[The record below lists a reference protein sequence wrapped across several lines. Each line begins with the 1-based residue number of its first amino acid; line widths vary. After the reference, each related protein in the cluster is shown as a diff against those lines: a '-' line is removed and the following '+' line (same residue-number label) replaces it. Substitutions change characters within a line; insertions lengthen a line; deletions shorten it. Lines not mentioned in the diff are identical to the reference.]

1 MNAEEAAAFCRQL
14 DSIDE
19 LVDEI
24 NSDGSAVI
32 SEPAD
37 MAFVLE
43 RLAGKFNEV
52 ANAAPTDELTE
63 AFQAGHSMFSETASK
78 LREFPPDAKVTEAAE
93 LSSRALAR
101 VGDVAPAVLEFRK
114 KHCEGNVE
122 EDATS

>member
-1 MNAEEAAAFCRQL
+1 MNAEKAAAFCRQL

-43 RLAGKFNEV
+43 RLASKFDDV
-52 ANAAPTDELTE
+52 AGEAPTDELKD
-63 AFQAGHSMFSETASK
+63 AFRAGHSMFSETAGK
-78 LREFPPDAKVTEAAE
+78 LREFPPEAKVTEAAE
-93 LSSRALAR
+93 LSSQALGR
-101 VGDVAPAVLEFRK
+101 MEELAPTVLKFREM
-114 KHCEGNVE
+114 HCEGNG
-122 EDATS
+122 DA